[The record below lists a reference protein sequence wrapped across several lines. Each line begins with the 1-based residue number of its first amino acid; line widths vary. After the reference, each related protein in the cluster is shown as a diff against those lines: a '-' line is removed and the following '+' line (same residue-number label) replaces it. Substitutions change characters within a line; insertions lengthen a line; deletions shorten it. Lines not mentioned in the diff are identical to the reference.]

1 MLKCFRL
8 PCMILWTIILNSC
21 SSANNKP
28 LSIAFST
35 DSSSI
40 ILSNIDPA
48 GLLQVRNTPHID
60 TSFSAVVAVT
70 QIPAE
75 NDTAGIELP
84 YPGRLTITDST
95 LVFRPVR
102 PFVHGQDYL
111 IVSYLNTKFS
121 SPEMIWSGRLNNK
134 VKPVQKKL
142 SR

>member
-48 GLLQVRNTPHID
+48 GLLQVKNTPYID
-60 TSFSAVVAVT
+60 TSFTAVVAVT
-70 QIPAE
+70 QIPGD
-75 NDTAGIELP
+75 NDTAGRELP
-84 YPGRLTITDST
+84 FPGGLTITDST
-95 LVFRPVR
+95 LVFHPLR
-102 PFVHGQDYL
+102 PFKKGQNYL
-111 IVSYLNTKFS
+111 VVSYLNVKFS
-121 SPEMIWSGRLNNK
+121 SPEMIWSGRLNHT
-134 VKPVQKKL
+134 VKPVQKIL